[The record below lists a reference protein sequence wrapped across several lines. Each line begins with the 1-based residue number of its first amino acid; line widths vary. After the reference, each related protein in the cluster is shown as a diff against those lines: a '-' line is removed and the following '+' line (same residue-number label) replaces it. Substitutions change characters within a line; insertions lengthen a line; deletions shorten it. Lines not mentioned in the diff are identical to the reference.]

1 MCVQFALYIVIH
13 SDLSFQH
20 IVTHRIQFAPFT
32 VCCSGMKTS
41 EQRTVC
47 EMVGRYGGTVVP
59 TWTKE
64 CVALIMNKLTVTQK
78 VIASVLSLCVLF
90 SLMILLI
97 FAKPAQRIFANKPSF
112 AIILLTLYHMYYEQE
127 GVNVGIYEKNLAR
140 LF

>member
-1 MCVQFALYIVIH
+1 
-13 SDLSFQH
+13 
-20 IVTHRIQFAPFT
+20 
-32 VCCSGMKTS
+32 MKTS

-97 FAKPAQRIFANKPSF
+97 FANKPSF